1 MSTRSVKAIVGI
13 AVASAF
19 ALGACSPPV
28 KEVPDPQSE
37 QSGQAGAQSEQQ
49 SGSSADSELGP
60 VVLTDQQV
68 ELIVADIQAVLTKA
82 EEDKDAAIL
91 KERLVNPALA
101 MRSGQFTRA
110 KKTKTDLAPLELNMS
125 VFSATA
131 GTSFPRVLVIGS
143 EASGDNPAEIFFL
156 TQEDA
161 RSDYML
167 ENWTRLIG
175 GTPVKGLSVRDGSK
189 VLGPDAE
196 GLRLTPKETVETYV
210 NYLNSP
216 DNEEYQVF
224 EDNVFAPRYKQELTA
239 LNEAIEVAGNVTASA
254 KVGDY
259 ALSAVALQTGSALV
273 SAAFTY
279 SHTYTKTVEGATLEL
294 AGTPAAYLEDPVLEH
309 AATANYLV
317 TIFFLVPPQD
327 SGDKIDVVGAERVI
341 TSVERDDGGDDG
353 GDNSE

>member
-1 MSTRSVKAIVGI
+1 MSTKAVKAMVGI
-13 AVASAF
+13 VAASAF
-19 ALGACSPPV
+19 VLSACSPPV
-28 KEVPDPQSE
+28 KEVPDT
-37 QSGQAGAQSEQQ
+37 QSGQSGAQSGSQ
-49 SGSSADSELGP
+49 SGAQSGDDDLGP
-60 VVLTDQQV
+60 VVLTEQQV

-82 EEDKDAAIL
+82 QDDKDAAVL

-101 MRSGQFTRA
+101 MRSAQMTRSV
-110 KKTKTDLAPLELNMS
+110 KTETDLAALELNMN

-156 TQEDA
+156 TQRDA

-196 GLRLTPKETVETYV
+196 GFRSTPKETLEAYV
-210 NYLNSP
+210 KFLNDP
-216 DNEEYQVF
+216 DNEENQVF
-224 EDNVFAPRYKQELTA
+224 EDNVFAPRYRQELTA
-239 LNEAIEVAGNVTASA
+239 LNEAIEVAGEVTASA

-279 SHTYTKTVEGATLEL
+279 SHTYTKTVEGSTLEL
-294 AGTPAAYLEDPVLEH
+294 AGTPAAYLEDPNVEH
-309 AATANYLV
+309 SATANYLV
-317 TIFFLVPPQD
+317 TIFFLVPPEG
-327 SGDKIDVVGAERVI
+327 SEDKINVVGAERVI
-341 TSVERDDGGDDG
+341 TSVEKEDGDEAGDADG
-353 GDNSE
+353 E